1 MPLRLASIILIALTS
16 LPGCQTAR
24 VPKGTAVVTA
34 AATAP
39 GEAAAYRAHVLGS
52 VASKWREYAEKYRT
66 KLQTGRAIAEFALD
80 EYGAVRAVRFV
91 EPPAHSLFRK
101 ACEYSIRNSQFDPPP
116 AALLKDGLHT
126 DAFTFTLQ

>member
-24 VPKGTAVVTA
+24 VPKGTA
-34 AATAP
+34 
-39 GEAAAYRAHVLGS
+39 EAAAYRAHVLGS